1 MPGSYDA
8 FQPFRNLIRI
18 SILGREFEVP
28 ENNVLLRCFQ
38 YLEPGIPYGPWC
50 WNGDC
55 ESDRI
60 RYRFAGSDEVHTG
73 LSCQIVPA
81 EGLEIVEISP
91 DLQRFLAP
99 LLTDTPSEAL
109 L

>member
-1 MPGSYDA
+1 MTYDA
-8 FQPFRNLIRI
+8 FQPWSRLIPI
-18 SILGREFEVP
+18 SILGRAFEVP

-38 YLEPGIPYGPWC
+38 YLEPSIPYGPWC
-50 WNGDC
+50 WNGEC
-55 ESDRI
+55 KSDSI
-60 RYRFAGSDEVHTG
+60 LYRLAGETDIHSG

-99 LLTDTPSEAL
+99 LLADVPAAAAS
-109 L
+109 